1 MRRLIE
7 IMPNTLQL
15 IAASVHA
22 NGAADQTA
30 LHVANDVDP
39 RTLTLTGV
47 ERIEL
52 HFPKFTDGRAYS
64 QAYLL
69 RRRLGF
75 TGDLR
80 ATGDVLVDQV
90 LQMQRS
96 GFSSA
101 VLRAD
106 QNLEHAQAQ
115 LARFA
120 SFYQGDAAHPQPLFD
135 AQGATA

>member
-1 MRRLIE
+1 MK
-7 IMPNTLQL
+7 NTIQL
-15 IAASVHA
+15 ITAHDNVTESKELHA
-22 NGAADQTA
+22 MT
-30 LHVANDVDP
+30 LANDADTA
-39 RTLTLTGV
+39 TLNLQGV
-47 ERIEL
+47 VRIDL

-75 TGDLR
+75 SGDVR
-80 ATGDVLVDQV
+80 ATGDVLVDQL

-106 QNLEHAQAQ
+106 QNLAHAQAQ
-115 LARFA
+115 LTRFA
-120 SFYQGDAAHPQPLFD
+120 SFYQGDAAHPQPVFVPKGTC
-135 AQGATA
+135 A

>member
-1 MRRLIE
+1 VNL
-7 IMPNTLQL
+7 
-15 IAASVHA
+15 A
-22 NGAADQTA
+22 G
-30 LHVANDVDP
+30 VD
-39 RTLTLTGV
+39 
-47 ERIEL
+47 RIDL

-80 ATGDVLVDQV
+80 ATGDVLVDEV

-96 GFSSA
+96 GFTSA

-106 QNLEHAQAQ
+106 QNLAHAQAQ
-115 LARFA
+115 LTRFA
-120 SFYQGDAAHPQPLFD
+120 SFYQGDAAHPQPLFKTE
-135 AQGATA
+135 GASA

>member
-1 MRRLIE
+1 
-7 IMPNTLQL
+7 MPNTIKL
-15 IAASVHA
+15 IAASA
-22 NGAADQTA
+22 YESIAAGQNV
-30 LHVANDVDP
+30 LKIANDADVSTVAWQGVDC
-39 RTLTLTGV
+39 
-47 ERIEL
+47 IEL
-52 HFPKFTDGRAYS
+52 NFPKFTDGRAFS

-75 TGDLR
+75 TGELR

-106 QNLEHAQAQ
+106 QNLDHAQAQ
-115 LARFA
+115 LSRYA
-120 SFYQGDAAHPQPLFD
+120 SFYQGDAAHPQPVFGTT
-135 AQGATA
+135 GAAA